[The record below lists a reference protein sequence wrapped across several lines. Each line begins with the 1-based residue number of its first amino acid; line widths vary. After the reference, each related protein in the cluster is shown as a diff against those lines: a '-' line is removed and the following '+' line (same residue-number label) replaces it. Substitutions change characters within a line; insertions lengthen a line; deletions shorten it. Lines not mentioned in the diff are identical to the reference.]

1 MHLPLTN
8 QSHFHAPVSQ
18 WREFSYRW
26 QQDWLPFLVL
36 RYIGYIHVLGFQWAW
51 FKFTLCQAYNASPY
65 NMEKVISCPRLT
77 FPDLWRNSVG
87 FLCHALSSLFPE
99 PSCSPGCITQD
110 VGTSASPKQT
120 QHLLLPGSRWRQPM
134 AELPL
139 KLANPARVFHCLS
152 GHWFV
157 KSTVDTSVCQTE
169 HHRWPTFPSLNFIL
183 LTPKS
188 SVEHTPPILF
198 C

>member
-1 MHLPLTN
+1 MCWVSSEHGSSSHSVRHITRRRTTWKKSFLVPGLRFLTFERT
-8 QSHFHAPVSQ
+8 QWDFCATPFQVCSPSLHAP
-18 WREFSYRW
+18 
-26 QQDWLPFLVL
+26 
-36 RYIGYIHVLGFQWAW
+36 
-51 FKFTLCQAYNASPY
+51 
-65 NMEKVISCPRLT
+65 
-77 FPDLWRNSVG
+77 
-87 FLCHALSSLFPE
+87 
-99 PSCSPGCITQD
+99 QD

-188 SVEHTPPILF
+188 SMEHTPPILF